1 MATSKLVGAH
11 HIIKIFYGVRNDI
24 DVYAGRL
31 VAVFGQHLRH
41 TAFAHGVGDAHPDV
55 RHADAAVLDGLA
67 GVAGV
72 FYQNLAFRR
81 QAQLFFILIKYMNA
95 ELLLQLA
102 HMMADSGLCER
113 KPLCRPCVTARTDDL
128 QEGLYLRIKHRFGTL
143 DRSGRSRSLKW
154 YGYGTLGNSRL
165 DDFDSGV
172 GIRSFLHKKHGIY
185 HAGISGTPLQSPIT
199 YNLVGYLFG

>member
-1 MATSKLVGAH
+1 MPGTARPRCYVQLVGAH

-67 GVAGV
+67 GVAVYSQRPAGV

-81 QAQLFFILIKYMNA
+81 QAQLFFILIKYYECRTPA
-95 ELLLQLA
+95 PA
-102 HMMADSGLCER
+102 GAYDGLTAG
-113 KPLCRPCVTARTDDL
+113 CVSESRCAAR
-128 QEGLYLRIKHRFGTL
+128 
-143 DRSGRSRSLKW
+143 
-154 YGYGTLGNSRL
+154 
-165 DDFDSGV
+165 V
-172 GIRSFLHKKHGIY
+172 
-185 HAGISGTPLQSPIT
+185 
-199 YNLVGYLFG
+199 

>member
-1 MATSKLVGAH
+1 MDGRHHKAQVIGIQQHFGVAGCRELPVHDGYVQLVGAH

-67 GVAGV
+67 GVAVYSQRPAGV

-81 QAQLFFILIKYMNA
+81 QAQFFFILIKYMNA

-128 QEGLYLRIKHRFGTL
+128 QEGLYLRIKHFAPQ
-143 DRSGRSRSLKW
+143 
-154 YGYGTLGNSRL
+154 
-165 DDFDSGV
+165 F
-172 GIRSFLHKKHGIY
+172 IKKIY
-185 HAGISGTPLQSPIT
+185 MYMKSH
-199 YNLVGYLFG
+199 NLILS